1 MSKKIK
7 SKTVVIKVN
16 ETTINK
22 MKDFYQDFMR
32 LKTPLYAIFQA
43 DCNETIITVY
53 ESGKAM
59 FQGISADL
67 EASLWGKSEVDDI
80 KKEEKPDK
88 DDNIYYVNSIGSD
101 EVGTGDYF
109 GPIIVTGAL
118 VTKSD
123 IKFLEDLGIKDSKVL
138 TDEFIMNTVPQLI
151 NKIPYYSVKLSN
163 SEYNE
168 KYGTTMNMNKI
179 KAVLHNKVLKFLTNE
194 HKDNYDMVIV
204 DQFTTPKS
212 YFNYLKDTNSFKDI
226 TFVTKAESK
235 NLSVAVASMISRYLF
250 IKEIDKLSKEI
261 NINLPKGAGSL
272 VDEIGKEVI
281 KQYDEKKLFEIA
293 KLNFK
298 NTQRILKI
306 D

>member
-1 MSKKIK
+1 MNKKFK

-16 ETTINK
+16 NETINK
-22 MKDFYQDFMR
+22 MKNFYQDFMR
-32 LKTPLYAIFQA
+32 LKTPPYAIFQA

-67 EASLWGKSEVDDI
+67 EASLWGKAEE
-80 KKEEKPDK
+80 KKETKPEPETS
-88 DDNIYYVNSIGSD
+88 NIYYVNSIGSD

-118 VTKSD
+118 VTKND

-138 TDEFIMNTVPQLI
+138 TDEFIINTVPKLI
-151 NKIPYYSVKLSN
+151 NKIPYHSIKLSN
-163 SEYNE
+163 QEYNE
-168 KYGTTMNMNKI
+168 NYGTTMNMNKI
-179 KAVLHNKVLKFLTNE
+179 KAVLHNKVLNYLT
-194 HKDNYDMVIV
+194 KQYTGKYDLVVV
-204 DQFTTPKS
+204 DQFTTPRS
-212 YFNYLKDTNSFKDI
+212 YFNYLLDTNYFKDI

-250 IKEIDKLSKEI
+250 IKEMDSLS
-261 NINLPKGAGSL
+261 NGLGINLPKGAGAK
-272 VDEIGKEVI
+272 VDEIGKDIINEYN
-281 KQYDEKKLFEIA
+281 QDKLKDIA

-298 NTQRILKI
+298 NTKRILEEEN
-306 D
+306 